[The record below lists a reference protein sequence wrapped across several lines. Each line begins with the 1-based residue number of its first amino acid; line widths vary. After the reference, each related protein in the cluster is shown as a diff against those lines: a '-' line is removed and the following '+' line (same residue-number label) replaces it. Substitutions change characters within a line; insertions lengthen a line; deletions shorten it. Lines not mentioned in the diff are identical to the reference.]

1 MTSGCISGWV
11 GMLAGCKLDGNCN
24 EGAERVRNGRKD
36 KVRSVYNS
44 MMNVGRWK
52 KRNDS
57 KARGCERYILDG

>member
-1 MTSGCISGWV
+1 
-11 GMLAGCKLDGNCN
+11 MLAGCKLDGNCN
-24 EGAERVRNGRKD
+24 EGAERVRNGRRD

-57 KARGCERYILDG
+57 NARYILNG